1 MVVVVKGINSLEAN
15 HSRTYSNLNNHKLH
29 GNSMFSNHNSH
40 SNNSISNSHNS
51 NRRLGSSV

>member
-1 MVVVVKGINSLEAN
+1 MVKGINSLEAN